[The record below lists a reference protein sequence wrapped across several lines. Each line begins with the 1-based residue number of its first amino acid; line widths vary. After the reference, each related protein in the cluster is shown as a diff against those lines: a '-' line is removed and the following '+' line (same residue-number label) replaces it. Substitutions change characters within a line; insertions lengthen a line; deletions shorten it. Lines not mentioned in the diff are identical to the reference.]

1 MTELPNTDSVCSPEP
16 FSFVSQKFQK
26 TIIAYIK
33 IKVSN
38 VYSQNQLHPKHAAIT
53 VNTT

>member
-38 VYSQNQLHPKHAAIT
+38 GYSQNQLCPEHIAIN
-53 VNTT
+53 VNTS